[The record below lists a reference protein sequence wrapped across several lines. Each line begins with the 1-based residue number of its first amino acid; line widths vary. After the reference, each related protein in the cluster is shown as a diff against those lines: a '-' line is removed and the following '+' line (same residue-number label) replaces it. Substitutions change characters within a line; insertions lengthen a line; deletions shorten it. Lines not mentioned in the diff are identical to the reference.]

1 MFRYPIMRLYFL
13 FLLIILFH
21 SCHDKKETYALEL
34 NSITQSVYAS
44 GIIKSEN
51 QYQVFPKSSGIIS
64 NIFISEGS
72 SVNQGMIL
80 MKLENDVLG
89 YNQELSEVNAQYNSK
104 ANNRDKLDELYQSL
118 IIAEKRLKSDS
129 LQFMRQKK
137 LWEQGV
143 GSQFEYEQK
152 ELIYENSKTNYRGLK
167 LRYQQLSKQINLL
180 EKQTDFAKKISNT
193 QSNDRLVKSQIN
205 GKVYGLFK
213 EKGEMVNPQTPVALI
228 GSENDFYLEL
238 NIDETDITKIKL
250 NQKVLV
256 TLESYEN
263 MSYEASVSKIYPL
276 MNERTKTFTVLA
288 QFTNKPP
295 ILYPNLSLEANILI
309 SKKDNALLLP
319 VEFINDKDE
328 VVLKSGEIRKVKK
341 GLRNFEMVE
350 VVEGLKEKDE
360 VIKPEK

>member
-1 MFRYPIMRLYFL
+1 MKLYSL
-13 FLLIILFH
+13 FILVILLH
-21 SCHDKKETYALEL
+21 SCKEKKETYTLEY

-44 GIIKSEN
+44 GTIKSEN

-64 NIFISEGS
+64 DIFISEGS
-72 SVNQGMIL
+72 AVNQGAIL
-80 MKLENDVLG
+80 MKLENDVVG
-89 YNQELSEVNAQYNSK
+89 YNQELSAVNAQYNSK
-104 ANNRDKLDELYQSL
+104 ANNRDKLDELHQSL
-118 IIAEKRLKSDS
+118 IMAEKKLKSDS

-137 LWEQGV
+137 LWDQGV
-143 GSQFEYEQK
+143 GSQFEFEQK
-152 ELIYENSKTNYRGLK
+152 DLMYENSKTSHRGLK

-228 GSENDFYLEL
+228 GSENVFYLEL

-263 MSYEASVSKIYPL
+263 MSYAATVSKIFPL
-276 MNERTKTFTVLA
+276 MNERTKTFIVLA

-295 ILYPNLSLEANILI
+295 VLYPNLSLEANILI
-309 SKKDNALLLP
+309 SKKEKALLLP
-319 VEFINDKDE
+319 IEYINDKDE
-328 VVLKSGEIRKVKK
+328 VTLLSGDIRKIKT
-341 GLRNFEMVE
+341 GIRNFEMVE
-350 VVEGLKEKDE
+350 IVDGLKEKDV
-360 VIKPEK
+360 VIKTKK